1 MSIPRIPPGVQVQ
14 MLRNV
19 SYSLNQLINT
29 LNLRVFSCGMR
40 KIIQLLLTV
49 LPATAAINT
58 TPQTDIDYGRY
69 CGRWYEQARYEN
81 WFEKGLDHVYTD
93 YEQLDNKSIKVTNY
107 GTNARGDKKQ
117 ASGRGYISEKG
128 ELEVSFVWP
137 YCWFRAPYRILY
149 LDPEY
154 SAALV
159 SGNGADYLW
168 LLTRDIPPNAKLMS
182 SLIKEAKRRGFDT
195 SALRYTNHQKRK
207 STAPDTNKPG
217 W

>member
-1 MSIPRIPPGVQVQ
+1 

-29 LNLRVFSCGMR
+29 LNRRIFLSCM
-40 KIIQLLLTV
+40 KKLIQLLLII

-58 TPQTDIDYGRY
+58 TPQTNIDYERY

-93 YEQLDNKSIKVTNY
+93 YTLLNNKSIRITNY
-107 GTNARGDKKQ
+107 GTDARGCTKQ
-117 ASGRGYISEKG
+117 ATGRGYISKTG
-128 ELEVSFVWP
+128 VLEISFVWP
-137 YCWFRAPYRILY
+137 YWWFRTPYIILY
-149 LDPEY
+149 LNPEY

-168 LLTRDIPPNAKLMS
+168 LLTRDIHPNTGLMR

-195 SALRYTNHQKRK
+195 SALRYTNHQNRK
-207 STAPDTNKPG
+207 STDPDTNKPG
-217 W
+217 